1 MQFPSH
7 PVDNSSRR
15 KSTQVNAS
23 PRKWVAKRNAS
34 WTQVQNLRWLASPLV
49 SVKQNG
55 RARKK
60 SPPSRVFPFFFF
72 LLSFFFFFVAG
83 YSLVWYILKQ
93 LFTDTEMNNCFSIY
107 QNQQIGSDKQIWI
120 SSGQNQ
126 AGNMITCAC
135 VHFVLHWPVDIPQT
149 WVANRSARKTRFTGL
164 LYDNMWYP
172 LVCKTKWTGARVIT
186 FPAEFSLDIKT
197 DSFVVFCFCS
207 CCRWLFTGDDS
218 TIAMSAFKQ

>member
-1 MQFPSH
+1 MG
-7 PVDNSSRR
+7 
-15 KSTQVNAS
+15 A
-23 PRKWVAKRNAS
+23 
-34 WTQVQNLRWLASPLV
+34 
-49 SVKQNG
+49 
-55 RARKK
+55 RARNHL
-60 SPPSRVFPFFFF
+60 PAEFFLFFLF

-83 YSLVWYILKQ
+83 YSLVWYMLKQ

-107 QNQQIGSDKQIWI
+107 QNQQIGSEKQIWI

-172 LVCKTKWTGARVIT
+172 LVCKTKWTGARVMT

-197 DSFVVFCFCS
+197 DSFVVFVFVLVVAGYS
-207 CCRWLFTGDDS
+207 LVMIQQLLWVLSSNRS
-218 TIAMSAFKQ
+218 KVQFKPIISSKKQT